1 MPLKAEPGDH
11 APMGRLQSAVH
22 NTWSRRIL
30 MVLMVGMILSLLI
43 DPGDKIFYL
52 KVPLFAAL
60 MLFWVLRLFAF
71 RVVGRLNEIIAILV
85 IGVIIPGLWLLL
97 SLCTR
102 PSPKIEELLA
112 YPKAFLF
119 LPLLLLVRKEKFE
132 LVDLTAKL
140 SSVVAVL
147 TIIAVIVSRLNP
159 AAFAA
164 VLLFSISRGVG
175 MISENRD
182 QFGIGVGQFYYA
194 TSSLMLFGIAY
205 YMQHAISAGRRRR
218 DFLMIGLFAVGLV
231 FSGSRGNV
239 LAAGFIGATLV
250 LVRMRKR
257 IGMIGAVLLT
267 GAMILLPA
275 AGILSAGFF
284 SPSETSNHVKL
295 GHYQS
300 YMDEFSAHPGYLL
313 FGQGEGTRFYT
324 KGFQDFT
331 FVTEL
336 SYLELIRQFGIPLT
350 ALLVSFLFS
359 PLLLLMRHQSFEAQG
374 VYVTVGYAA
383 YLLVSATN
391 PLLVSSTGM
400 LVVVMVWARALEM
413 SNFAPRLAAA
423 KLKST

>member
-11 APMGRLQSAVH
+11 AAMGRLQDAVR

-30 MVLMVGMILSLLI
+30 MVLLVGMILSLLI

-52 KVPLFAAL
+52 KMPLFATL

-71 RVVGRLNEIIAILV
+71 GVVGRLNEVIAILV
-85 IGVIIPGLWLLL
+85 IGVIIPGLWVLL
-97 SLCTR
+97 SLCTK

-119 LPLLLLVRKEKFE
+119 LPLLLLVRNEKFA

-147 TIIAVIVSRLNP
+147 TIIAVMVSRLNP

-164 VLLFSISRGVG
+164 VLLFSISHGIG

-218 DFLMIGLFAVGLV
+218 DFLMIGLFAVSLV

-239 LAAGFIGATLV
+239 LAAVFIGATLV
-250 LVRMRKR
+250 LVRMRKK

-267 GAMILLPA
+267 GVILLPA

-300 YMDEFSAHPGYLL
+300 YMEEFSAHPEYLL
-313 FGQGEGTRFYT
+313 FGQGEGTRFYSR
-324 KGFQDFT
+324 GFQDFT

-350 ALLVSFLFS
+350 ALLVTFLLS
-359 PLLLLMRHQSFEAQG
+359 PLLLLIRHQSFEAQG
-374 VYVTVGYAA
+374 GYVTVGYAA

-400 LVVVMVWARALEM
+400 LVVVMVWARALEV
-413 SNFAPRLAAA
+413 SDFAPHMAAA
-423 KLKST
+423 KLKSA